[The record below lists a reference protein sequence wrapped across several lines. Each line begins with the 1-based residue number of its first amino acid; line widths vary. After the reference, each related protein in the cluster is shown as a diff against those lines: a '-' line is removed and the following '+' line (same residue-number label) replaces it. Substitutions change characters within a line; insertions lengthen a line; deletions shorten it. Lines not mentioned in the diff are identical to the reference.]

1 MTDQTVEPGRP
12 AMADAAI
19 KGREHIPAPEDRGG
33 VWDKAGFGWT
43 MFEFAR
49 NPYYILVIIY
59 IFAPYLAREIVA
71 GGFLADMDLAS
82 MTEAERAAA
91 QASAN
96 AEGQA
101 AVASLSKF
109 AGYFAAF
116 SAPFLGA
123 ALDRGGKRKPVL
135 FALLSTLG
143 LLSFSLWFVEPGENG
158 LSFTIIAMIWVTAS
172 VCYTYSEVIHNA
184 MLSDSGR
191 PDVLPRLS
199 GNGLALGNLASVI
212 LFVAVLLMFAL
223 PDAISWP
230 FAMPLFGIDA
240 SQYEHY
246 RIVGPICAI
255 WLAVFI
261 APFFMY
267 VPDAGIKGANWFTA
281 LKDGAKSLW
290 STVQKV
296 REYGEVLKYLIA
308 RMIYA
313 DGMYALL
320 SLGAVYVSLLFGWGI
335 LELTAYAVWM
345 SIFAVFGGIVGSY
358 FDRWFGIKNALIIE
372 LSAIVLV
379 LITLVSL
386 SPNSLFFG
394 AIENRQV
401 WDGIIFTD
409 LTEWVYMGIASFLAI
424 FGTASISSSR
434 TMLVALAPKHM
445 IGEFFGLYAIA
456 GTVTIW
462 MGPLMVETFTRM
474 FDSQRIGMGSVSLMF
489 LAGMLVLFT
498 VRYKKGHVAE

>member
-1 MTDQTVEPGRP
+1 MTDQSVEPGRP

-19 KGREHIPAPEDRGG
+19 TGREHIPAPEDRGG
-33 VWDKAGFGWT
+33 VWDKAGFGWV

-71 GGFLADMDLAS
+71 AGYMADIDITGL
-82 MTEAERAAA
+82 TEAQIAAA

-101 AVASLSKF
+101 AVAGLSKF
-109 AGYFAAF
+109 AGYFAAL

-123 ALDRGGKRKPVL
+123 ALDRGGKRKPIL
-135 FALLSTLG
+135 FALLSTIG
-143 LLSFSLWFVEPGENG
+143 LLSFSLWFVEPGNDG
-158 LSFTIIAMIWVTAS
+158 ISFTMIAMIWVTAS
-172 VCYTYSEVIHNA
+172 VFYTYSEVIHNA

-191 PDVLPRLS
+191 PEVLTRLS
-199 GNGLALGNLASVI
+199 GNGLALGNLASVL
-212 LFVAVLLMFAL
+212 LFIAVLIMFAL
-223 PDAISWP
+223 PNQMGWP
-230 FAMPLFGIDA
+230 FSKPLFGIDA
-240 SQYEHY
+240 SQYEHF

-255 WLAVFI
+255 WLAVFV

-296 REYGEVLKYLIA
+296 RQYQEVLKYLIS

-320 SLGAVYVSLLFGWGI
+320 SLGAVYVALMFGWGI
-335 LELTAYAVWM
+335 IELTAYAVWM
-345 SIFAVFGGIVGSY
+345 SIFAVVGGFAGGY
-358 FDRWFGIKNALIIE
+358 FDRWFGIKNALLLEIG
-372 LSAIVLV
+372 AIVTV
-379 LITLVSL
+379 LIALL
-386 SPNSLFFG
+386 SITPEMLFFG
-394 AIENRQV
+394 AIQNSQV
-401 WDGIIFTD
+401 WNGPIFTNSSE
-409 LTEWVYMGIASFLAI
+409 LAYMGIASFLAI
-424 FGTASISSSR
+424 FATACISSSR
-434 TMLVALAPKHM
+434 TMLVALAPKKM

-474 FDSQRIGMGSVSLMF
+474 FDSQRIGMGSISLMF

-498 VRYKKGHVAE
+498 VRYQKGHVAD